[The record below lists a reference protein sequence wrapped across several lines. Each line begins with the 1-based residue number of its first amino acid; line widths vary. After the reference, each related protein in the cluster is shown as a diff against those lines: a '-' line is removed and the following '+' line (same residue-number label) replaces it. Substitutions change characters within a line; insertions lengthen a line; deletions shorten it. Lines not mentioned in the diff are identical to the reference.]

1 MLRRNPLSE
10 YIVMHHIMTKNSISN
25 DYMLGMPS
33 HEIFFI
39 QEGGKD
45 TLGNVK
51 GHQRF
56 FPYLI
61 K

>member
-10 YIVMHHIMTKNSISN
+10 YIVMHHIMTKNSIIN

>member
-1 MLRRNPLSE
+1 MIKDVRLYCSTYN
-10 YIVMHHIMTKNSISN
+10 IDKKFMIS
-25 DYMLGMPS
+25 DSMLGMPS

>member
-1 MLRRNPLSE
+1 
-10 YIVMHHIMTKNSISN
+10 MTKNSIIN

-33 HEIFFI
+33 REIFFI

>member
-1 MLRRNPLSE
+1 MLRRNPFIRIYCNAS
-10 YIVMHHIMTKNSISN
+10 YNDKNSIIN
-25 DYMLGMPS
+25 DSMLGMPS